1 MDADGSR
8 ESLDLLT
15 RSIIGCAQRVSLELS
30 NGFLEKVY
38 ENALAIEL
46 ELEGL
51 KAKQQH
57 PVQVLYRGRKVGE
70 YFADLVVQGQVIIEL
85 KAVSALNDIHCAQC
99 LNYLKASRLR
109 VCLLMNFAKPRL
121 EVRRIVTGF

>member
-15 RSIIGCAQRVSLELS
+15 RSIIGRAQRVSLELS

-46 ELEGL
+46 RIAGLEVR
-51 KAKQQH
+51 QQH
-57 PVQVLYRGRKVGE
+57 PVRVFYRGQQVGE
-70 YFADLVVQGQVIIEL
+70 YFADLLVQDRVIVEL

-109 VCLLMNFAKPRL
+109 ICLLMNFAKPRL
-121 EVRRIVTGF
+121 EVRRIVAGF

>member
-38 ENALAIEL
+38 ENALAL
-46 ELEGL
+46 ELRTAGL
-51 KAKQQH
+51 EAKQQQS
-57 PVQVLYRGRKVGE
+57 VRVLYRGQQVGE
-70 YFADLVVQGQVIIEL
+70 YFADLLVEERVIVEL
-85 KAVSALNDIHCAQC
+85 KAVAALNEIHRAQC
-99 LNYLKASRLR
+99 LNYLKASHLR
-109 VCLLMNFAKPRL
+109 ICLLMNFAKPRL
-121 EVRRIVTGF
+121 EVRRIVAGF

>member
-1 MDADGSR
+1 MDAEGSR
-8 ESLDLLT
+8 QSLDLLT

-46 ELEGL
+46 RAAGL
-51 KAKQQH
+51 DVRQQQS
-57 PVQVLYRGRKVGE
+57 VLVLYRGRQVGE
-70 YFADLVVQGQVIIEL
+70 YFADLLVEERVIVEL
-85 KAVSALNDIHCAQC
+85 KAVAVLNEIHCAQC

-109 VCLLMNFAKPRL
+109 ICLLMNFAKPRL
-121 EVRRIVTGF
+121 EVRRIVAGF